1 MQAACQFI
9 MNIQENKP
17 YTPFALAMVFLALP
31 LFTLLYDILTVW
43 IRRQSGILWAVKH
56 EQVYLLPLW
65 DTGLLAMSVVGFIF
79 NAIIALCLA
88 KVAAQKR
95 MRRHV
100 RYALYL
106 AGVGAFVAWGFAM
119 VLSGALQLGWQKS
132 SGVGCFCY
140 AITVLILA
148 TQFLPKQLTLA
159 VEQPIV
165 FHKNTFRGKK

>member
-1 MQAACQFI
+1 

-43 IRRQSGILWAVKH
+43 IGRQSGILWAVKH

-95 MRRHV
+95 MRRV
-100 RYALYL
+100 C
-106 AGVGAFVAWGFAM
+106 GVGLCHGFEWCAAT
-119 VLSGALQLGWQKS
+119 G
-132 SGVGCFCY
+132 
-140 AITVLILA
+140 LA
-148 TQFLPKQLTLA
+148 KIQRCRLLLLCDNRVDFGDSISAQTAHIGGGTA
-159 VEQPIV
+159 DCVS
-165 FHKNTFRGKK
+165 